1 MTTRMIPVLPIPGW
15 HVLGSQAEIDPSY
28 RIDACIDI
36 DSGWLSRRNA
46 RTVAGTIDRYWRG
59 TTWSG
64 ANTNGMCQT
73 PQYSVLI
80 LFGNGRTAMSSR
92 AELAEAIRAFGYE
105 IV

>member
-15 HVLGSQAEIDPSY
+15 HLLNPQGEIDPNH

-36 DSGWLSRRNA
+36 DSGWLSRRNG
-46 RTVAGTIDRYWRG
+46 RTAAGTVDRYWRG
-59 TTWSG
+59 PTWSG

-73 PQYSVLI
+73 PAHSVLI
-80 LFGNGRTAMSSR
+80 LFGNGRTGMSSR
-92 AELAEAIRAFGYE
+92 DDLADAIRAFGYE